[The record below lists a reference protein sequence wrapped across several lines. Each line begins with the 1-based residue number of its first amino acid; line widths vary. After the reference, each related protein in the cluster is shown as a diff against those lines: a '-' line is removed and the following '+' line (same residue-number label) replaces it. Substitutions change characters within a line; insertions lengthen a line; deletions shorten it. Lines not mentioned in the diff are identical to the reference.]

1 MKNDFYLSYIDEM
14 THEERSI
21 FLYRFILKLTCPET
35 SKRLKMPIRKVK
47 LISDQ
52 FTKMLGLAEI
62 KKYVLEA
69 SGVLRNVL

>member
-35 SKRLKMPIRKVK
+35 GKRLKMPIRKVK

-52 FTKMLGLAEI
+52 FKKMLGLAEI

>member
-21 FLYRFILKLTCPET
+21 FLYRFILKLTCTET
-35 SKRLKMPIRKVK
+35 GKRLKMPIRKVK

-52 FTKMLGLAEI
+52 FKKMLGLAEI

>member
-14 THEERSI
+14 THDERSI

-35 SKRLKMPIRKVK
+35 GKRLKMPIRKVK

-52 FTKMLGLAEI
+52 FKKMLGLAEI

>member
-35 SKRLKMPIRKVK
+35 GKRLKMPIRKVK